1 LTVVDHIF
9 KLDKVFYIQ
18 FILSKR
24 LQNSFKTVKKQLQNI
39 WETVALG
46 NRKGKPGG

>member
-9 KLDKVFYIQ
+9 KLDKVLYIQ
-18 FILSKR
+18 FILNKR
-24 LQNSFKTVKKQLQNI
+24 LQNSCKTVKKQMQNI
-39 WETVALG
+39 WKTVALG